1 MKILCIVLVVIFVL
15 AMVYLYMVC
24 PRIFHKPDR
33 TAFLGVHYAHR
44 GLFDNTKDAPENSL
58 RAIRKAVDAGYGI
71 EFDVQ
76 LSKDNIP
83 VVFHDADLKRACAVD
98 GKVWEYTLEELRGMK
113 LLHSDQTIP
122 TFAEVLKTV
131 GGKVPLIIEYKM
143 DRPDEKV
150 CELGNAL
157 LKDYIGPYCIESFHP
172 LALKWY
178 RRNRPDVMR
187 GQLGEDFVQEGKTE
201 WYCMVGSYL
210 LSNFLTRPDFIA
222 YCHKD
227 AKNVSRRICRRLG
240 ALSVAWTIKNREEY
254 ERAKSQFDLFIF
266 DSFILKD

>member
-1 MKILCIVLVVIFVL
+1 
-15 AMVYLYMVC
+15 
-24 PRIFHKPDR
+24 
-33 TAFLGVHYAHR
+33 
-44 GLFDNTKDAPENSL
+44 
-58 RAIRKAVDAGYGI
+58 
-71 EFDVQ
+71 
-76 LSKDNIP
+76 
-83 VVFHDADLKRACAVD
+83 
-98 GKVWEYTLEELRGMK
+98 
-113 LLHSDQTIP
+113 
-122 TFAEVLKTV
+122 
-131 GGKVPLIIEYKM
+131 M

-178 RRNRPDVMR
+178 RQNRPDVMR
-187 GQLGEDFVQEGKTE
+187 GQLGEDYVKEGRTE